1 MSANKTEVDNYSTI
15 NDVEYLTVPSI
26 FTGENIYSAN
36 VDITSDTLAD
46 LEETYQHSL
55 SNHEVDQLVNQLTAI
70 DYKKDPLDQEDS
82 NPEHIQNHHNV
93 QIRDELDTTADNLQS
108 PTPLSS
114 DSATDRE
121 NSSPSIT
128 QEYPSVQSPIESP
141 TVTVENW
148 SADEISPERSAA
160 IEQIQE
166 LIQRLAPENTTY
178 TYDIPHSEV
187 LQNIRQI
194 TTIIMDPHVYD
205 SQNGSHIVPNEYVT
219 ATEPTIRIGNNNLQ
233 MIHMEPTSFSS
244 ITNQYHDYQVFDSN
258 VNSES
263 SLITYEHNDVSNTP
277 QLIMDEN
284 GEYIEIPAEA
294 IILPYEYNSTASDL
308 YQSNVLHEEYIYN

>member
-1 MSANKTEVDNYSTI
+1 MSTNKTEFDNYSTM
-15 NDVEYLTVPSI
+15 NDVEYLTMSST

-36 VDITSDTLAD
+36 VDITNNTLTN

-55 SNHEVDQLVNQLTAI
+55 SNHKVDELVNQLSAI

-82 NPEHIQNHHNV
+82 NPEHIQNHHNA
-93 QIRDELDTTADNLQS
+93 QIRDEQNITADNLQS

-114 DSATDRE
+114 DSVTDRE

-128 QEYPSVQSPIESP
+128 QEYPSVQSPTELP

-148 SADEISPERSAA
+148 STDKTSPERSAA

-187 LQNIRQI
+187 LQSVRQI
-194 TTIIMDPHVYD
+194 ITIITNPHVYD
-205 SQNGSHIVPNEYVT
+205 SQNDSHILSNEYVT
-219 ATEPTIRIGNNNLQ
+219 ATEPT
-233 MIHMEPTSFSS
+233 PFSS

-263 SLITYEHNDVSNTP
+263 SLITYEHNDVSNTS

-284 GEYIEIPAEA
+284 GEYIEIPAEE
-294 IILPYEYNSTASDL
+294 IILLDEYNSTANDL
-308 YQSNVLHEEYIYN
+308 YESNVLHEEYIYN